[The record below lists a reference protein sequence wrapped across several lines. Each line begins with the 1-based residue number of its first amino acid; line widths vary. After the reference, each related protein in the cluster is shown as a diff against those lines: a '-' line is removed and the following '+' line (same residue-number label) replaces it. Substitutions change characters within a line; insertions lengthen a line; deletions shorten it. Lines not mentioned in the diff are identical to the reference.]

1 MQEQQNIDLV
11 KKLYGAFGK
20 GDIDT
25 IVDHLAGQLVWRFD
39 APPLIPYEGEH
50 DTPEKVREGFFGS
63 LASTQRDYALRTD
76 EFIAQDDKVIMVG
89 GYEGATV
96 TATGKSFDLPLV
108 HVWTIQNG
116 KVKRFV
122 NPTDRPR
129 LPRPTPRTESVKT
142 KTALSHSPTSR
153 RNTCRSPALP

>member
-11 KKLYGAFGK
+11 KKLYGAFSK
-20 GDIDT
+20 KDIDT
-25 IVDHLAGQLVWRFD
+25 IIDHLAGQLDWRFD
-39 APPLIPYEGEH
+39 APSLIPYAGEH
-50 DTPEKVREGFFGS
+50 DTPDKVREGFFGP

-89 GYEGATV
+89 GYGATV

-122 NPTDRPR
+122 NFTD
-129 LPRPTPRTESVKT
+129 
-142 KTALSHSPTSR
+142 TAKVAEAYTSD
-153 RNTCRSPALP
+153 